1 MGLER
6 KCWCWWGAG
15 TGYGARR
22 VITVRV
28 SMAVSG
34 TFQAEVEVQVK
45 VTNKNFT
52 EELNNKSSPVY
63 MEFEEQFKKQ
73 VRPRGREIVILSS
86 YCCGRFLLPGLW
98 RNMGG
103 FFCLADGYG
112 LQEHDWVQRHC
123 HPDAEVSVCPETKL
137 PSLPHSQTAPLFA
150 RCRMLR
156 RSKAPRFGTSAA
168 RL

>member
-1 MGLER
+1 M
-6 KCWCWWGAG
+6 
-15 TGYGARR
+15 
-22 VITVRV
+22 ITVRV
-28 SMAVSG
+28 SVAVSG
-34 TFQAEVEVQVK
+34 TFKAEVEVQVK

-86 YCCGRFLLPGLW
+86 YCCCWFLLPVLC
-98 RNMGG
+98 RNVGG

-112 LQEHDWVQRHC
+112 VQEHDWVQRHC

-137 PSLPHSQTAPLFA
+137 PPLPHSQTALLFA
-150 RCRMLR
+150 RFR
-156 RSKAPRFGTSAA
+156 RSKAPRFGTSAG